1 MRNVRAYLV
10 GSGQDGVL
18 AQVAARALRDIG
30 RGTPRVAVTYAP
42 VHGDARGLRF
52 MSERMPRLF
61 PGAFLETIEDAP
73 AALDAAD
80 LVFVSGGDPTAGAKA
95 LASGGAG
102 ERIREACARGVP
114 AMGVSAGAIL
124 LGDWWVDWPEDE
136 EDDPQ
141 LERTQLVRCTGVVA
155 GHVFDTHDEEGGWE
169 ELRTAAELLRRRGED
184 ARLFGIPTGGALVF
198 DREGGMEV
206 VGNPPFHLG

>member
-1 MRNVRAYLV
+1 MRGRVYLV

-18 AQVAARALRDIG
+18 GQVSKRAMKDLGKER
-30 RGTPRVAVTYAP
+30 PRVAVTYAP

-61 PGAFLETIEDAP
+61 PGAVLEAIEEDP
-73 AALDAAD
+73 AVLDRAD
-80 LVFVSGGDPTAGAKA
+80 LVFVSGGDPTAGAKE
-95 LASGGAG
+95 LQRTGADAW
-102 ERIREACARGVP
+102 IREASARGVP

-124 LGDWWVDWPEDE
+124 LGEWWVDWPEDE

-141 LERTQLVRCTGVVA
+141 LERTQLVRCTGVVR

-169 ELRTAAELLRRRGED
+169 ELRTADELLRRRGETPQ
-184 ARLFGIPTGGALVF
+184 LLGIPTGGALVF
-198 DREGGMEV
+198 GQDGGMEV
-206 VGNPPFHLG
+206 VGNPPFRLR